1 MPPLHGKNIYLTG
14 FMATGKSRVGKELAR
29 LLNRPFTDTDSL
41 IEADAGLAISEIFER
56 MGENAFRDLESDIV
70 RQVSTRQEWVIAL
83 GGGAVIREEN
93 WRAISSSGVVVCLSA
108 SLDTLVARVRR
119 KNNRPLLENLSDES
133 LQQKI
138 SDMLTLRMPHYLKA
152 DYFFESLEEVS
163 ARELARRIH
172 KRLTE

>member
-1 MPPLHGKNIYLTG
+1 MPPLPGKNIYLTG

-41 IEADAGLAISEIFER
+41 IEDNAGMAISDIFER
-56 MGENAFRDLESDIV
+56 LGEKAFRDIESETV

-93 WRAISSSGVVVCLSA
+93 WQVISTSGLVVCLTA

-119 KNNRPLLENLSDES
+119 KNNRPLLENLSDEA
-133 LQQKI
+133 LQKKI

-163 ARELARRIH
+163 ARELARRIYN
-172 KRLTE
+172 RLTE